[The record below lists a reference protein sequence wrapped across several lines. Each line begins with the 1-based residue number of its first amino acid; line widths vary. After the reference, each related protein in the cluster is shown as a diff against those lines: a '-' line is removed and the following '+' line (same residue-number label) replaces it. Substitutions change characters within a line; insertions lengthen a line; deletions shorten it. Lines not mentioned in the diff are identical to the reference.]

1 MATIAEALAA
11 AFDYHRAGRLAEAEV
26 LYTRILDADPEAADA
41 AHLLGVLYA
50 QAGHPQPAL
59 ALLKRAVTL
68 RPEAASPNSN
78 LGNALRV
85 LGRTEAAV
93 AAYARAVRL
102 DPFLA
107 DAYANRAGALKH
119 LRRAAAALPLAK
131 RALAVA
137 PDHAEALV
145 ALAES
150 HAGVGQADAGAAAAR
165 RAAALRPDLAAAW
178 LALGNAAAAGQRWAE
193 AEAAYRAALDRAP
206 NLVEAHENL
215 GLVLVKQ
222 GREEEA
228 LDLLDAAG
236 RLRPERPL
244 WRARAT
250 ALLALGRAR
259 DAAESY
265 AREMEFHPADAGLH
279 WNRAFALLL
288 AGDMAEGWEEFEWRR
303 NDDNAQPPWRPFPQ
317 PTWRG
322 EDVQGRTLLLYA
334 EQGLGDTIQFLRYVP
349 MVAAR
354 GARIVLEVQP
364 PLLPLLEGFPGVAR
378 VIGRGEPLPDF
389 DLECPLMSLPRVFGT
404 RVDSIPADVPYL
416 RPDPARAAAWRE
428 RLLRHNGGEGPKVG
442 LVWAGNPRFQADD
455 LRSPRLSG
463 LRAVLDVPGVRW
475 FGLQMGDGRQDLERV
490 PVPDGFTD
498 LGGAIGD
505 FADTAAIM
513 ANLDLVVSS
522 CTSVA
527 HLAGALGVPVWV
539 ALPFAPDWR
548 WLLGRDDS
556 PWYPTA
562 RLFRQE
568 RVGDWTGVA
577 RRIAA
582 ALAEMA

>member
-11 AFDYHRAGRLAEAEV
+11 ALDYHRTGRLAEAEV
-26 LYTRILDADPEAADA
+26 LYTRIIEADPEEPDA

-59 ALLKRAVTL
+59 ALLKRAVAL
-68 RPEAASPNSN
+68 RPDAAGSTSN

-85 LGRTEAAV
+85 LERTEAA
-93 AAYARAVRL
+93 AAVYARAVRL

-119 LRRAAAALPLAK
+119 LRRAAEALALAT
-131 RALAVA
+131 RALALA

-145 ALAES
+145 VLAES
-150 HAGVGQADAGAAAAR
+150 HVDLRQGEAGAAAAR
-165 RAAALRPDLAAAW
+165 RAVALRPDLAVAW

-193 AEAAYRAALDRAP
+193 AEAAYRAALERAP
-206 NLVEAHENL
+206 RLIEANENL
-215 GLVLVKQ
+215 GLVLVKL

-228 LDLLDAAG
+228 LAMLDAAG
-236 RLRPERPL
+236 QMRPERPL
-244 WRARAT
+244 WRARAN

-259 DAAESY
+259 EAAESY
-265 AREMEFHPADAGLH
+265 AREMEFSPADAGLH
-279 WNRAFALLL
+279 WNRAYALLL

-303 NDDNAQPPWRPFPQ
+303 KDDKAQPPWRAFPQ
-317 PTWRG
+317 PMWRS
-322 EDVQGRTLLLYA
+322 EEVRGRTLLLYA

-349 MVAAR
+349 LAAAR

-364 PLLPLLEGFPGVAR
+364 PLLPLLDGFPGVAQ

-389 DLECPLMSLPRVFGT
+389 DVECPLMSLPRVFGT
-404 RVDSIPADVPYL
+404 RVDTVPADVPYL
-416 RPDPARAAAWRE
+416 RPDPVRVAAWRQ
-428 RLLRHNGGEGPKVG
+428 RLGAGEGLKVG

-455 LRSPRLSG
+455 LRSPRLQG
-463 LRAVLDVPGVRW
+463 LRAVLDVPGVRF
-475 FGLQMGDGRQDLERV
+475 FGLQMGDGRADLQRV
-490 PVPDGFTD
+490 PVPDSFTD

-513 ANLDLVVSS
+513 TNLDVVVSS

-539 ALPFAPDWR
+539 ALPVAPDWR
-548 WLLGRDDS
+548 WLLGREDS

-568 RVGDWTGVA
+568 RVGDWAGVA

-582 ALAEMA
+582 ALAERV